1 MNNDTGDVIASLR
14 RELKLTR
21 ILTVISIVVTLILFG
36 VVFWMQRTV
45 KTSVEPLAEQLSEI
59 DTETLNGIMTNLEVV
74 TEDIAEA
81 DIDWEKLSE
90 TVNSLDVDAVNEVIQ
105 GLDTEAFSEMLVN
118 LNEAIET
125 LQQLGNNMGSS
136 LQGWLFGGNG
146 EGD

>member
-1 MNNDTGDVIASLR
+1 MNNDTGEVIASLR
-14 RELKLTR
+14 KELKLTR

-74 TEDIAEA
+74 TEEIAEA

-105 GLDTEAFSEMLVN
+105 GMDTEALSEMLVN